1 MESQSRKIQKT
12 LEELDQLSKRL
23 KNLKEFFS
31 SAKTGNIKDS
41 LLTKE
46 NLEATIAMLKEIN
59 PEEKNMIHALESLIP
74 LSQKT
79 DKELLLMEKKNKPAV
94 ANLGSNTG
102 YNDLTPKLKGK
113 VPLNRII

>member
-1 MESQSRKIQKT
+1 MEPQNKKIQKT
-12 LEELDQLSKRL
+12 LEELEQLKQRL

-31 SAKTGNIKDS
+31 STRTGNIKDS

-46 NLEATIAMLKEIN
+46 NLEATIKMLKEIN

-74 LSQKT
+74 LSQKS
-79 DKELLLMEKKNKPAV
+79 DHEILLQEKRNAPTLPDSE
-94 ANLGSNTG
+94 NQSD
-102 YNDLTPKLKGK
+102 YNALTPKLKGK

>member
-1 MESQSRKIQKT
+1 MESQNTKIQQT
-12 LEELDQLSKRL
+12 LEELEKLSQRL
-23 KNLKEFFS
+23 KNLKEFFG
-31 SAKTGNIKDS
+31 SAKTGNVKDS

-74 LSQKT
+74 ISQKS
-79 DKELLLMEKKNKPAV
+79 DDELLLMEKKNKPIPTSV
-94 ANLGSNTG
+94 ETQTG
-102 YNDLTPKLKGK
+102 YNNLTPKLKSK

>member
-1 MESQSRKIQKT
+1 MEPQTKKIQKT
-12 LEELDQLSKRL
+12 LEELDQLKQRL

-31 SAKTGNIKDS
+31 STKTGNIKDS

-46 NLEATIAMLKEIN
+46 NLEATIKMLKEIN

-74 LSQKT
+74 LSQKS
-79 DKELLLMEKKNKPAV
+79 DEEILLHEKKNVPILP
-94 ANLGSNTG
+94 NSENQSD
-102 YNDLTPKLKGK
+102 YNALTPKLKSK

>member
-1 MESQSRKIQKT
+1 MEPQNQKIQKT
-12 LEELDQLSKRL
+12 LEELEQLKQRL
-23 KNLKEFFS
+23 KKIKEFFS
-31 SAKTGNIKDS
+31 STKTGNIKDS

-46 NLEATIAMLKEIN
+46 NLEATIKMLKEIN

-79 DKELLLMEKKNKPAV
+79 DHEILLQEKKNAPIPP
-94 ANLGSNTG
+94 NPENQSD
-102 YNDLTPKLKGK
+102 YNALTPKLKGK